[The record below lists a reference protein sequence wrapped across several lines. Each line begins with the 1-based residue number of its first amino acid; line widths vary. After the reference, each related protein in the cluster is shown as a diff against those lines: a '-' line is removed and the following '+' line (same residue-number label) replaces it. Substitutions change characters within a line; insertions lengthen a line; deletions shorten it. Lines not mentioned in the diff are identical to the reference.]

1 LLETVPES
9 VTASP
14 KMLSVRD
21 ADSETEREFGVTVTV
36 PAKPVELGSVY
47 AKDPAVGKAHDPL
60 CAGSRVSLH
69 EPPVTS
75 TR

>member
-1 LLETVPES
+1 MPES

-47 AKDPAVGKAHDPL
+47 AKVPAVGKAHDPL
-60 CAGSRVSLH
+60 RAGSRVSLH
-69 EPPVTS
+69 ELPVTS